1 MVAGLRR
8 KRFLEMRRIKSILT
22 IVLAIA
28 FAGAGYYLYRFGWTA
43 PRASQLS
50 QIFSTSDPTI
60 TSKVKA
66 DIASSRLL
74 NGYDVSVKTED
85 GVVTIGGQVPSEDL
99 RSLAGEITRQSPGV
113 KDVKNLIIIG
123 NDARP
128 AGSNPRIQDLE
139 IKTAL
144 LQGIARSPELAGKK
158 IDVSV
163 DNQVATLT
171 GTVDTAQQR
180 VIAEQIVRAYAGV
193 AGVNNAITAAGS
205 VPQAAQPAPAA
216 AESNADLAKHVEFE
230 LYSTG
235 AFDLATMNI
244 KADNGAISLTGTV
257 RSRAEQLLA
266 ERVAQG
272 VPGVKTVSNDLKT
285 APASARH

>member
-1 MVAGLRR
+1 MGGGVGKEGVAG
-8 KRFLEMRRIKSILT
+8 MGGIKSILT

-123 NDARP
+123 NEARP
-128 AGSNPRIQDLE
+128 AGGNPRIQDLE
-139 IKTAL
+139 IKTSL

-163 DNQVATLT
+163 DNQVVTLT

-180 VIAEQIVRAYAGV
+180 LIAEQIARASAAV
-193 AGVNNAITAAGS
+193 AGVNNAIAVSGS
-205 VPQAAQPAPAA
+205 VPQAAQPSPAA
-216 AESNADLAKHVEFE
+216 AAAEPNADLAKHVEFE

-235 AFDLATMNI
+235 AFDLTSMSI
-244 KADNGAISLTGTV
+244 KADNGAITLTGTV

-272 VPGVKTVSNDLKT
+272 VPGVRTVSNDLKT
-285 APASARH
+285 APA